1 MVAGT
6 TFLSYSPY
14 SLLIIHGNSYSHF
27 KFAALI
33 RLFPGITMTD
43 EKFEKVIKLSEKF
56 LEPRYALSFV
66 VIIAA
71 IFRLIPLRYHYLF
84 GYDPYFHLAYIEES
98 LKAGEWMKFITIAG
112 GPWGYLVRNFHPLGL
127 WMVPA
132 EVYKILKIFGVSL
145 YNAFRITPVIFGV
158 LTVAFFYLTMLD
170 FYGKREAFFSS
181 FFLAVMF
188 GHAFRSMANYYR
200 GDNYMLFWYS
210 VALFGISLALTKTRR
225 AWKYKRYIFYLIPAF
240 TSGLASIFWQAY
252 YPIFVFL
259 LGNALLLAFGAF
271 ILKKDKYMLDSLVLT
286 ISTAF
291 GAFLANCLGSYFGYG
306 MLGGAKW
313 LAKKTAEKLGIE
325 LGAIKDVYLLVH
337 LKYLVPLALAGV
349 FVLFLLSRIV
359 KEKKQRA
366 LIVII
371 LSIIGAFVL
380 LKRFEALKE
389 LSSGFGIFR
398 EAPIL
403 ETQHPTFGDLWASY
417 NLLIFL
423 APLFVLRFIPKRVKL
438 ADFVLLGAIAPS
450 IYMLYTWTRF
460 LFISSLAVAAMAGLG
475 LVSFYD
481 FLKPKLESKK
491 VLALSVSLLVV
502 VPIVSAGLG
511 FERVLAEKPFMNDHW
526 VQALNWLK
534 DNSDDN
540 DIVLAWWDYGHW
552 VTYYARRSP
561 VAQGSPNRNVARFLL
576 GNLSERWAMNYGVD
590 YIIVSYDTALK
601 FGAILETANV
611 SKEGHFLMILP
622 LISRFGTLI
631 FEKEGYKIVA
641 RSGEE
646 WQVLVNAEGQVF
658 SPKEAFLEYKNNITK
673 LNLKSEKVGN
683 AYVYMNLNY
692 GYAVLM
698 SERTF
703 NTTLAKLM
711 FTNEY
716 AKDYK
721 LIYSDGGYIKI
732 FHFKHPNVVVER
744 NDGEI
749 TLKFENATGTSLGL
763 YGYLENGTLVFKK
776 WYSVKDLK
784 EFELPKDINGSAV
797 VRYVYVKKKTV
808 LDRGVFR
815 R

>member
-1 MVAGT
+1 
-6 TFLSYSPY
+6 
-14 SLLIIHGNSYSHF
+14 
-27 KFAALI
+27 
-33 RLFPGITMTD
+33 MTD

-66 VIIAA
+66 VIIAT

-98 LKAGEWMKFITIAG
+98 LKAGEWMKFITFAG
-112 GPWGYLVRNFHPLGL
+112 GPWGYFISHPLGL
-127 WMVPA
+127 YMTP
-132 EVYKILKIFGVSL
+132 VYIYKLLSVFGVSL

-158 LTVAFFYLTMLD
+158 LTVAFFYLAMLN
-170 FYGKREAFFSS
+170 FYGEREAFFSS
-181 FFLAVMF
+181 FLLAVMF

-210 VALFGISLALTKTRR
+210 VALFGISLAFKYNEEN
-225 AWKYKRYIFYLIPAF
+225 WKYKRHIFYLIPAF
-240 TSGLASIFWQAY
+240 ASGLASIFWKAY

-259 LGNALLLAFGAF
+259 LGNALFIALWAFFMDKKRYFLDSALLTLSTALGALLAIKFGDMYGHGMLWNSYLTKKIVGSIGLQLGSIKDLYLLAHIKLFIPLSLFF
-271 ILKKDKYMLDSLVLT
+271 ILFLFGLTYISNKKIRFAV
-286 ISTAF
+286 F
-291 GAFLANCLGSYFGYG
+291 GTGLLIGLLMFFKVGGSY
-306 MLGGAKW
+306 A
-313 LAKKTAEKLGIE
+313 
-325 LGAIKDVYLLVH
+325 
-337 LKYLVPLALAGV
+337 
-349 FVLFLLSRIV
+349 S
-359 KEKKQRA
+359 
-366 LIVII
+366 
-371 LSIIGAFVL
+371 L
-380 LKRFEALKE
+380 LKEA
-389 LSSGFGIFR
+389 STGFGIFR
-398 EAPIL
+398 SAPIL
-403 ETQHPTFGDLWASY
+403 ETQKSGFGDLFTAY
-417 NLLIFL
+417 NLVLFL
-423 APLFVLRFIPKRVKL
+423 APFYVLKFKKPKM
-438 ADFVLLGAIAPS
+438 ADFMTLGLIIPS
-450 IYMLYTWTRF
+450 LIMVYYWTRF
-460 LFISSLAVAAMAGLG
+460 LFIGSMAIALMGGVG
-475 LVSFYD
+475 LVALYD
-481 FLKPKLESKK
+481 FVIPRFEERKA
-491 VLALSVSLLVV
+491 LALSIALLVII
-502 VPIVSAGLG
+502 PAFSGALG
-511 FERVLAEKPFMNDHW
+511 FERVYQEKPFMNKNW
-526 VQALNWLK
+526 ENALRYLGKVSNE
-534 DNSDDN
+534 N

-692 GYAVLM
+692 GYAVLI
-698 SERTF
+698 SEKTF
-703 NTTLAKLM
+703 NITLAKLM

-749 TLKFENATGTSLGL
+749 ILKFENATGTSLGL

-784 EFELPKDINGSAV
+784 EFELPKDING
-797 VRYVYVKKKTV
+797 
-808 LDRGVFR
+808 
-815 R
+815 